1 MKYINRSL
9 MIGTCIN
16 VLTSIST
23 MDDGKATEKE
33 TASAMAA
40 IATVLDALTELP
52 SVEFLDDLDE
62 GETEVLQ

>member
-1 MKYINRSL
+1 MKYINRS
-9 MIGTCIN
+9 MVIATCIN

-23 MDDGKATEKE
+23 TDDGKATEKE
-33 TASAMAA
+33 TTSAIAA

-52 SVEFLDDLDE
+52 SAEFLDGLDE

>member
-1 MKYINRSL
+1 MKYINRSM

-40 IATVLDALTELP
+40 IATVLDALTEIP
-52 SVEFLDDLDE
+52 SVELPDGSDE

>member
-1 MKYINRSL
+1 MKYINRS
-9 MIGTCIN
+9 MVIGTCIS

-40 IATVLDALTELP
+40 IATLLDALTEIP
-52 SVEFLDDLDE
+52 SVEFPNGPDE

>member
-1 MKYINRSL
+1 MKYINRS
-9 MIGTCIN
+9 MVIGTCIN

-23 MDDGKATEKE
+23 IDDGKATEKE

-40 IATVLDALTELP
+40 IATVLDALTEIP
-52 SVEFLDDLDE
+52 SVEFPDGLDE